1 MYTCVL
7 RVEVRIYI
15 VAISARTLLVL
26 AFSPTSK
33 RLSKRLSARHHVR
46 VSFSRASF
54 LQMKAVSPSASK
66 STLACEAAEDVRAKH
81 SRGIRV
87 VPLTDL
93 GVAPFNRSI
102 SPKYVHYLFRRFL
115 EKEGFTRFRYK
126 YAIALEANPECP
138 LAVAVA
144 SRDAHQQRYV

>member
-93 GVAPFNRSI
+93 GVRSTFQPFNQYQVRA
-102 SPKYVHYLFRRFL
+102 LFVSSF
-115 EKEGFTRFRYK
+115 
-126 YAIALEANPECP
+126 
-138 LAVAVA
+138 
-144 SRDAHQQRYV
+144 SRKGRLYQVQVQICHRLGGKS